1 MTNDSQVI
9 SSINR
14 SSMKKYFIL
23 AFAASAISGCKL
35 GNPNDKPV
43 YAPGSG
49 LPVNCR
55 ALITE
60 AVNGWRSG
68 RYTAQ
73 ESLES
78 IDRNCGANGY
88 SWSEG

>member
-1 MTNDSQVI
+1 MVDDAALIKLET
-9 SSINR
+9 R
-14 SSMKKYFIL
+14 GTMRKYLIL

-73 ESLES
+73 DSLES

-88 SWSEG
+88 SWNEG